1 VRLLKEKRRPQFPA
15 NRLMPYARR
24 LNYFLLESLS
34 LDFEDDEE
42 DDDEPDD
49 LLG

>member
-1 VRLLKEKRRPQFPA
+1 
-15 NRLMPYARR
+15 MPYVRR
-24 LNYFLLESLS
+24 LNYFLLESLD
-34 LDFEDDEE
+34 LDFEDDDEEDDDEE